1 MLTNLVFIKLIS
13 IHIYKP
19 QVLMGEDETK
29 KKLKYEIPFLYK
41 VTCMQADGHNNRINT
56 NRCFGP

>member
-19 QVLMGEDETK
+19 QVLMDEDETK
-29 KKLKYEIPFLYK
+29 KKLKYEIPYLYK
-41 VTCMQADGHNNRINT
+41 VT
-56 NRCFGP
+56 

>member
-19 QVLMGEDETK
+19 QVLMGEDETI

-41 VTCMQADGHNNRINT
+41 VT
-56 NRCFGP
+56 